1 MGTLSAA
8 TSGRTGWFYSFL
20 LANMTNGGTA
30 PLIPLF
36 LVVAFSGTLLQ
47 VGVITAATSVASI
60 PAFIIWGNLSD
71 HLHRRKLFIVEGFA
85 GLFVSMAIMWMS
97 VNFAMFF
104 VANFLL
110 GLLYSASAPAG
121 TALLIEQTPKEQW
134 VSHLGRFSRLGG
146 AGYLLGLIAGAL
158 WFYVLPSTP
167 FDMRTFFLFSTVVAL
182 SGAIV
187 AFLLVDEKR
196 AGTGNAGSRKENQWN
211 AIAGVPLHITERAKY
226 LPSRIG
232 AVIRLATPSSQE
244 RSEISGRLWLYYLVT
259 ILFSTGFTAFYAV
272 FPNYLADYLGRKF
285 SIAESLIFLVYIGS
299 SLGSTLTYSRV
310 SYMSRSMGEKRLQ
323 SIAASVRV
331 LLIPS
336 FFFVPLLLHSSA
348 EVVVSMVVLNS
359 IMGFC
364 WAIISVTGQSMVARM
379 AGPHIK
385 GEAIGLY
392 NSSTGTGAIMGALMG
407 GLVTQNFGYMSD
419 FICSSVF
426 VLSGISVLAAV
437 RAAADAPSA
446 APSGKAKH
454 RIVNWSR
461 IFTK

>member
-85 GLFVSMAIMWMS
+85 GLVVSMAIMWMS

-134 VSHLGRFSRLGG
+134 VSYLGRFSRLGG
-146 AGYLLGLIAGAL
+146 AGYLLGLVAGAL
-158 WFYVLPSTP
+158 WFYALPSTP
-167 FDMRTFFLFSTVVAL
+167 FDMRTFFLFSTVTAI
-182 SGAIV
+182 SGTLLAY
-187 AFLLVDEKR
+187 FLVDEKKDVPGR
-196 AGTGNAGSRKENQWN
+196 EGGRKENQWN

-232 AVIRLATPSSQE
+232 AVIRLAAPSNQE
-244 RSEISGRLWLYYLVT
+244 RGEISGRLWLYYLVT
-259 ILFSTGFTAFYAV
+259 VLFSTGFTAFYAV

-285 SIAESLIFLVYIGS
+285 SIGESLIFLVYIGS
-299 SLGSTLTYSRV
+299 SLSSTLTYSRV
-310 SYMSRSMGEKRLQ
+310 SSMARRKGEKNLQ
-323 SIAASVRV
+323 AIAATARV

-336 FFFVPLLLHSSA
+336 FFFIPLLLRSTE
-348 EVVVSMVVLNS
+348 EVVLSMVVLNS
-359 IMGFC
+359 MMGLC

-407 GLVTQNFGYMSD
+407 GLVTQNLGYMSD
-419 FICSSVF
+419 FIFSSAF
-426 VLSGISVLAAV
+426 VLTGVSVLAAV
-437 RAAADAPSA
+437 RAGNETSDASS
-446 APSGKAKH
+446 SGKSKH
-454 RIVNWSR
+454 HIVNWSR